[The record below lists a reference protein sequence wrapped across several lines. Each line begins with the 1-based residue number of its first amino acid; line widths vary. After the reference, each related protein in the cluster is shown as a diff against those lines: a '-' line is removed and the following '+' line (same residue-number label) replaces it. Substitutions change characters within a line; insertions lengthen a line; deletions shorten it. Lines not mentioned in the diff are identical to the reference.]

1 MSSSPG
7 TTRPVTVNSG
17 SPGPTFWVFAVTG
30 LAAMTAAWIWFGMAF
45 EEEMSDQPKAVS
57 AGTTMAGFGASVGIP
72 PLVLAHVIGV
82 IILGMTAFPRSRRAG
97 RGWVWALASV
107 AVASIIGL
115 LVAEWFFGG
124 RLFLMGVDGDMGF
137 VP

>member
-1 MSSSPG
+1 MASSRS
-7 TTRPVTVNSG
+7 TRRAPARGG
-17 SPGPTFWVFAVTG
+17 SPGPTFWV
-30 LAAMTAAWIWFGMAF
+30 LAATGVIAMSAAWVWFGMAF

-82 IILGMTAFPRSRRAG
+82 VLLGLTAFPGSRRSG
-97 RGWVWALASV
+97 RVWVWALASV

-115 LVAEWFFGG
+115 LVAEGLFGG
-124 RLFLMGVDGDMGF
+124 RLFLMGVDGDTGY

>member
-1 MSSSPG
+1 MAFSRSIHRAPA
-7 TTRPVTVNSG
+7 RRG
-17 SPGPTFWVFAVTG
+17 SPGPTFWV
-30 LAAMTAAWIWFGMAF
+30 LAAAGVIAMSAAWVWFGMAF

-82 IILGMTAFPRSRRAG
+82 VLLGLTAFPGSRRSG
-97 RGWVWALASV
+97 RVWVWALASV

-115 LVAEWFFGG
+115 LVAEGLFGG
-124 RLFLMGVDGDMGF
+124 RLFLMGVDGDTGY